1 MRPMLLPLVSLFLH
15 AWIGWRLVPDLG
27 APWSAALLA
36 VLALSALTAPFG
48 LGLRRAAGRGRA
60 VQVAGRIGIVAIG
73 LFSSLLVLTLLRD
86 IGLLLLSLVHRVE
99 PAWPGAGGLRAAEV
113 VSARAVAGVALFV
126 TAWGYLNAR
135 RTAAVRRVDVPIAGL
150 PAGLHGFS
158 IAQLSDMHVG
168 PTIRR
173 PYVERIVAA
182 VNALDADMVAITGDL
197 VDGSVPELAP
207 HVAPLADLRS
217 REGTFFVTGNHEY
230 YSGAAPWVAEL
241 RRLGLTVLANQHVAI
256 GRGEATLVLAGVNDF
271 SAGHF
276 DRASASD
283 PARAL
288 AGSPP
293 AAVRLLL
300 AHQPRS
306 AEAAEAA
313 GFDLQ
318 LSGHTHGGQFLP
330 WNFLVRLQQP
340 FTAGLK
346 RWRRM
351 WVYTSRGTGY
361 WGPPKRFGAPSE
373 ITLLR
378 LVAARAEAPASGRPA
393 PRAAPAA
400 SGV

>member
-1 MRPMLLPLVSLFLH
+1 MRPMLLPLVSILLH
-15 AWIGWRLVPDLG
+15 AWIGWRLAPDLG

-36 VLALSALTAPFG
+36 VLALSALTAPLG
-48 LGLRRAAGRGRA
+48 LGLRRAAGRARLL
-60 VQVAGRIGIVAIG
+60 QVASRIGLVGIG
-73 LFSSLLVLTLLRD
+73 LLSSLLVLTLLREL
-86 IGLLLLSLVHRVE
+86 GLLLLWLVVHVV
-99 PAWPGAGGLRAAEV
+99 PAWLDAGALRAVEV
-113 VSARAVAGVALFV
+113 ASARAVAGVALVV
-126 TAWGYLNAR
+126 TLWGFLNAR

-150 PAGLHGFS
+150 PAGLHGFT
-158 IAQLSDMHVG
+158 IAQLSDLHVG

-173 PYVERIVAA
+173 RYVERVVAA
-182 VNALDADMVAITGDL
+182 VNALDADLVAITGDL
-197 VDGSVPELAP
+197 VDGSVRELAP

-230 YSGAAPWVAEL
+230 YSGAAAWMAEL
-241 RRLGLTVLANQHVAI
+241 RRLGLTVLANEHVAI
-256 GRGEATLVLAGVNDF
+256 RRGEATLVLAGVNDF

-276 DRASASD
+276 DRDGASD
-283 PARAL
+283 PKRAL

-306 AEAAEAA
+306 AEAAEDA

-340 FTAGLK
+340 FTAGLR
-346 RWRRM
+346 RWRGM

-373 ITLLR
+373 ISLLR
-378 LVAARAEAPASGRPA
+378 LVTARSSVPAPVGRAPRPAS
-393 PRAAPAA
+393 AA

>member
-1 MRPMLLPLVSLFLH
+1 MRPMQLALISLVLH
-15 AWIGWRLVPDLG
+15 GWIAWRLVPALG
-27 APWSAALLA
+27 APWSWALLA
-36 VLALSALTAPFG
+36 IVVLSAITAP
-48 LGLRRAAGRGRA
+48 LGVGMRRAMGRGPLLRA
-60 VQVAGRIGIVAIG
+60 ASRIGLIAIG

-86 IGLLLLSLVHRVE
+86 LALL
-99 PAWPGAGGLRAAEV
+99 
-113 VSARAVAGVALFV
+113 AVAGGAWAGLFAAGTPAAFAAISAPVVAAAALLI
-126 TAWGYLNAR
+126 TAWGFVNAR

-150 PAGLHGFS
+150 PQALQGFR
-158 IAQLSDMHVG
+158 IVQLSDVHVG

-173 PYVERIVAA
+173 PYVERVVAA
-182 VNALDADMVAITGDL
+182 VNMLDADLVAITGDL
-197 VDGSVPELAP
+197 VDGSVGELAP
-207 HVAPLADLRS
+207 HVAPLAALRS

-230 YSGAAPWVAEL
+230 YSGATAWVAEL

-256 GRGEATLVLAGVNDF
+256 RRGDATLVLGGVNDY

-276 DRASASD
+276 DRAGASD
-283 PARAL
+283 PVKAL

-293 AAVRLLL
+293 GAVRVLL

-330 WNFLVRLQQP
+330 WNLLVRLQQP
-340 FTAGLK
+340 FTAGLE

-378 LVAARAEAPASGRPA
+378 LVAAPAATPASKARA